1 MIKETIELEV
11 NGVEVN
17 ILHKGVEAHTNWS
30 QDSKVGLQ
38 EWVEELINKGETSGW
53 LPFANFEASVEFDLV
68 TGVYKH

>member
-1 MIKETIELEV
+1 MVKETIILEV

-17 ILHKGVEAHTNWS
+17 ILHKGVEAHTNWPK
-30 QDSKVGLQ
+30 DSKVGLFQ
-38 EWVEELINKGETSGW
+38 WVEGLINEGETKGW